1 MSIIYKVLTRPAD
14 PRVEDSPKRF
24 YPQIVTL
31 GQTVGLRF
39 IAERISTRSSL
50 TRGDISSCIQ
60 NFVDAMKE
68 QLLEGKSVNIDGL
81 GVFFISAKSDG
92 EDAAKSVT
100 AASVK
105 ALRVCFQANKELKLQ
120 KTATRADEKIDLISL
135 DEYLKRLKLINVPD
149 SGGEGSSGGGSDDDQ
164 NENPLG

>member
-1 MSIIYKVLTRPAD
+1 MSIIYKVLERPAD
-14 PRVEDSPKRF
+14 PREEDSPKRYF
-24 YPQIVTL
+24 PQIVTL

-39 IAERISTRSSL
+39 IAERMSSRSSL
-50 TRGDISSCIQ
+50 SRGGINCCIQ
-60 NFVDAMKE
+60 DFVDVVKE

-81 GVFFISAKSDG
+81 GVFSLSAKSKG
-92 EDAAKSVT
+92 ENVAKDVT

-105 ALRVCFQANKELKLQ
+105 SLRICFQANKELKLQ

-135 DEYLKRLKLINVPD
+135 DEYLKRLKLINMP
-149 SGGEGSSGGGSDDDQ
+149 SSGEEGGSDNSEGGQ